1 MARSLT
7 VIFLG
12 VLVASF
18 ALNLP
23 MAARSASAAE
33 LDKKGKADAKEA
45 LGLYKE
51 GHYEEAARIFVSLSV
66 AHPDMLVFVRNL
78 GACYYYL
85 RRNDPALSNL
95 RDYLHRKKD
104 ITADDRA
111 EVEAWIGELEH
122 FRGQAASP
130 PVAVAAMPVPVAAP
144 PAPPPSA
151 LPEALPP
158 TPAAAPVAQPA
169 PAVPPAP
176 QSQPSDYA
184 YPAASQ
190 YGTQPGYP
198 QAQYSPQPAY
208 PQAQYSPQPDAQYP
222 YPPAGPVYPPPTP
235 TQNQGAPAGGLGAD
249 TSNQTSPLPS
259 NNNAA
264 WIVGGIGVA
273 VIATGGIFTYLSQSA
288 FSDTEKQYN
297 PSKESTGKTYA
308 DIQGVCYGLGA
319 AGVVTAIIMMATK
332 DHHSSNSV
340 ALAPVVRP
348 DSVGAV
354 IHYSY

>member
-12 VLVASF
+12 VFVAGFVWS
-18 ALNLP
+18 LP
-23 MAARSASAAE
+23 IAVRSAAAAD

-45 LGLYKE
+45 IGLYKE
-51 GHYEEAARIFVSLSV
+51 GHYEEAARVFVNLSV

-111 EVEAWIGELEH
+111 EVEAWISELEH
-122 FRGQAASP
+122 LRGQAATP
-130 PVAVAAMPVPVAAP
+130 PVAATALPVPVVTTPAP
-144 PAPPPSA
+144 PASA
-151 LPEALPP
+151 LPGALPP
-158 TPAAAPVAQPA
+158 TPSAAPVAQPA
-169 PAVPPAP
+169 PDVPAMPP
-176 QSQPSDYA
+176 SQPSDYG

-190 YGTQPGYP
+190 HGTQPGYP
-198 QAQYSPQPAY
+198 QAQYSPQPVY
-208 PQAQYSPQPDAQYP
+208 PQAQYNPPSDTQYP
-222 YPPAGPVYPPPTP
+222 PVLPVYGSPTA
-235 TQNQGAPAGGLGAD
+235 TENQSASAAGLGAD
-249 TSNQTSPLPS
+249 TSNRSAPLPS

-273 VIATGGIFTYLSQSA
+273 VLATGGIFTYLSQSA

-297 PSKESTGKTYA
+297 PSKDSTGKTYA

-332 DHHSSNSV
+332 DHHASNFV

-354 IHYSY
+354 IHYAY